1 MAAFAKELAERVKM
15 DTAPERRLGPCYCRT
30 MTQASVRPDDLFKHE
45 LEVFRKEEEVAQQY
59 FFSWLQIRTEFATD
73 EQLLDRINDTPL
85 FWGTTHHALLL
96 AAFVALG
103 RVFDQRSR
111 HNVDALLRLGNH
123 HLDIFSRAALKERK
137 IREGLN
143 PEFAATYASDKYEP
157 TAKDFRELRAEVDK
171 RRKVY
176 VARFRDVRD
185 KIYAHK
191 ELSDHD
197 AMNALLG
204 KATINGLKSIF
215 GFLHALHE
223 ALWELLYNGRR
234 PILDLP
240 DFELPPTPATGGRN
254 RTPGEIVAREAA
266 EFFAAFMAA
275 KGK

>member
-1 MAAFAKELAERVKM
+1 MIH
-15 DTAPERRLGPCYCRT
+15 
-30 MTQASVRPDDLFKHE
+30 ASDRPDDLFAQE
-45 LEVFRKEEEVAQQY
+45 LEVFRKEEEIAQRY

-73 EQLLDRINDTPL
+73 EWLLDRINDTPM
-85 FWGTTHHALLL
+85 FWSTTHHALLL

-111 HNVDALLRLGNH
+111 HNVDALLRLGGH
-123 HLDIFSRAALKERK
+123 HLDIFSRVALKERK

-176 VARFRDVRD
+176 IARFRDVRD

-204 KATINGLKSIF
+204 KATINELKSIF

-223 ALWELLYNGRR
+223 ALWELRYNGRR

-240 DFELPPTPATGGRN
+240 DFELPPSAASN

-275 KGK
+275 QRK